1 MDECARDGSE
11 LNSFFRDRSVFSW
24 AGEAEA
30 AGFMQVG
37 NLAHTDEKFAWKGC
51 WLCFMM
57 SG

>member
-37 NLAHTDEKFAWKGC
+37 NLVHTNNNSLGRVVGC
-51 WLCFMM
+51 VLW
-57 SG
+57 